1 VVSEGL
7 FVLKKKIK
15 MSLKLNLKEEP
26 FVFEV
31 KNEDG
36 AICLMDGSPD
46 IGGKNKGLRP
56 MQLLASSIAGCASI
70 DILLILRKQRIEP
83 THFSIDIETKRVDEV
98 PAIFEEVKLIFSLN
112 KEVNKEKLE
121 RAIKL
126 TLEKYCSVSSSLKE
140 EVNVIFETKFI

>member
-1 VVSEGL
+1 MVSEGL

>member
-1 VVSEGL
+1 MGRIIR
-7 FVLKKKIK
+7 FFKKKKK
-15 MSLKLNLKEEP
+15 MSLKLNLLEEP

-36 AICLMDGSPD
+36 AICLMDGSPE

-98 PAIFEEVKLIFSLN
+98 PAIFEEVKLIFSVN
-112 KEVNKEKLE
+112 KEVNKSKLD

-126 TLEKYCSVSSSLKE
+126 TLEKYCSVSSSLKD
-140 EVNVIFETKFI
+140 EVNIIFETKFI

>member
-1 VVSEGL
+1 MGRIIR
-7 FVLKKKIK
+7 FFKKKIK

-83 THFSIDIETKRVDEV
+83 THFSIDIETKIVDEV

>member
-1 VVSEGL
+1 
-7 FVLKKKIK
+7 

-56 MQLLASSIAGCASI
+56 MQLFASSIAGCASI

>member
-1 VVSEGL
+1 
-7 FVLKKKIK
+7 

-98 PAIFEEVKLIFSLN
+98 PAIFEEVKLIFSVN
-112 KEVNKEKLE
+112 KEVNKSKLD

-126 TLEKYCSVSSSLKE
+126 TLEKYCSVSSSLKD
-140 EVNVIFETKFI
+140 EVNIIFETKFI

>member
-1 VVSEGL
+1 
-7 FVLKKKIK
+7 
-15 MSLKLNLKEEP
+15 MSLKLNLIEEP

-36 AICLMDGSPD
+36 AICLIDGSPE

-70 DILLILRKQRIEP
+70 DILLILRKQKIEL
-83 THFSIDIETKRVDEV
+83 THFSIEIESKRADAV
-98 PAIFEEVKLIFSLN
+98 PAIYEEINLIFTVN

-140 EVNVIFETKFI
+140 DINVIFETKFI

>member
-1 VVSEGL
+1 VGRIIR
-7 FVLKKKIK
+7 FFKKKIK

-98 PAIFEEVKLIFSLN
+98 PAIFEEVKLIFSVN
-112 KEVNKEKLE
+112 KEVNKSKLD

-126 TLEKYCSVSSSLKE
+126 TLEKYCSVSSSLKD
-140 EVNVIFETKFI
+140 EVNIIFETKFI

>member
-1 VVSEGL
+1 
-7 FVLKKKIK
+7 

-36 AICLMDGSPD
+36 AICLMDGSPE

-98 PAIFEEVKLIFSLN
+98 PAIFEEVKLIFSVN
-112 KEVNKEKLE
+112 KEVNKSKLD

-126 TLEKYCSVSSSLKE
+126 TLEKYCSVSSSLKD
-140 EVNVIFETKFI
+140 EVNIIFETKFI

>member
-1 VVSEGL
+1 
-7 FVLKKKIK
+7 
-15 MSLKLNLKEEP
+15 MSLKLNLIEEP

-36 AICLMDGSPD
+36 AICLIDGSPE

-70 DILLILRKQRIEP
+70 DILLILRKQKITL
-83 THFSIDIETKRVDEV
+83 THFSIDIETKRVDAV
-98 PAIFEEVKLIFSLN
+98 PAIYEEVKLIFSVN
-112 KEVNKEKLE
+112 KEVNKAKLE

-140 EVNVIFETKFI
+140 EINVIFETKFI

>member
-1 VVSEGL
+1 
-7 FVLKKKIK
+7 
-15 MSLKLNLKEEP
+15 MSLKLNLIEEP

-36 AICLMDGSPD
+36 AICLIDGSPE

-70 DILLILRKQRIEP
+70 DILLILRKQKIEL
-83 THFSIDIETKRVDEV
+83 THFSIEIESKRADAV
-98 PAIFEEVKLIFSLN
+98 PAIYEEINLIFTVN

-140 EVNVIFETKFI
+140 EINVIFETKFI

>member
-1 VVSEGL
+1 
-7 FVLKKKIK
+7 
-15 MSLKLNLKEEP
+15 MSLKLNLIEEP

-36 AICLMDGSPD
+36 AICIIDGSPE

-70 DILLILRKQRIEP
+70 DILLILRKQKIEL
-83 THFSIDIETKRVDEV
+83 THFSIEIESKRADAV
-98 PAIFEEVKLIFSLN
+98 PAIYEEINLIFTVN

-140 EVNVIFETKFI
+140 EINVIFETKFI

>member
-1 VVSEGL
+1 MGRIIR
-7 FVLKKKIK
+7 FFKKKIK

-36 AICLMDGSPD
+36 AICLMDGSPE

-98 PAIFEEVKLIFSLN
+98 PAIFEEVKLIFSVN
-112 KEVNKEKLE
+112 KEVNKSKLD

-126 TLEKYCSVSSSLKE
+126 TLEKYCSVSSSLKD
-140 EVNVIFETKFI
+140 EVNIIFETKFI

>member
-1 VVSEGL
+1 VGRIIR
-7 FVLKKKIK
+7 FFKKKIK

-36 AICLMDGSPD
+36 AICLMDGSPE

>member
-1 VVSEGL
+1 
-7 FVLKKKIK
+7 
-15 MSLKLNLKEEP
+15 MSLKLNLIEEP

-36 AICLMDGSPD
+36 AICLIDGSPE

-70 DILLILRKQRIEP
+70 DILLILRKQKIEL
-83 THFSIDIETKRVDEV
+83 THFSIEIDSKRADAV
-98 PAIFEEVKLIFSLN
+98 PAIYEEINLIFTVN

-140 EVNVIFETKFI
+140 DINVIFETKFI

>member
-1 VVSEGL
+1 
-7 FVLKKKIK
+7 

-36 AICLMDGSPD
+36 AICLMDGSPE

>member
-1 VVSEGL
+1 
-7 FVLKKKIK
+7 
-15 MSLKLNLKEEP
+15 MSLKLNLIEEP

-36 AICLMDGSPD
+36 AICLIDGSPE

-70 DILLILRKQRIEP
+70 DILLILRKQKIEL
-83 THFSIDIETKRVDEV
+83 THFSIEIESKRADAV
-98 PAIFEEVKLIFSLN
+98 PAIYEEVNLIFTVN

-140 EVNVIFETKFI
+140 DINVIFETKFI

>member
-1 VVSEGL
+1 MGRIIR
-7 FVLKKKIK
+7 FFKKKIK

-83 THFSIDIETKRVDEV
+83 THFSIDIETKRVD
-98 PAIFEEVKLIFSLN
+98 
-112 KEVNKEKLE
+112 
-121 RAIKL
+121 
-126 TLEKYCSVSSSLKE
+126 
-140 EVNVIFETKFI
+140 

>member
-1 VVSEGL
+1 MGRIIR
-7 FVLKKKIK
+7 FFKKKIK

-36 AICLMDGSPD
+36 AICLMDGSPE

>member
-1 VVSEGL
+1 MVSEGL

-98 PAIFEEVKLIFSLN
+98 PAIFEEVKLIFSVN
-112 KEVNKEKLE
+112 KEVNKSKLD

>member
-1 VVSEGL
+1 MVSEGL
-7 FVLKKKIK
+7 FVFKKKIK

>member
-1 VVSEGL
+1 MGRIIR
-7 FVLKKKIK
+7 FFKKKIK

>member
-1 VVSEGL
+1 
-7 FVLKKKIK
+7 
-15 MSLKLNLKEEP
+15 MSLKLNLIEEP

-36 AICLMDGSPD
+36 AICLIDGSPE

-70 DILLILRKQRIEP
+70 DILLILRKQKIEL
-83 THFSIDIETKRVDEV
+83 THFSIEIESKRADAV
-98 PAIFEEVKLIFSLN
+98 PAIYEEVNLIFTVN

-140 EVNVIFETKFI
+140 EINVIFETKFI

>member
-1 VVSEGL
+1 MGRIIR
-7 FVLKKKIK
+7 FFKKKIK

-98 PAIFEEVKLIFSLN
+98 PAIFEEVKLIFSVN
-112 KEVNKEKLE
+112 KEVNKSKLD

-126 TLEKYCSVSSSLKE
+126 TLEKYCSVSSSLKD
-140 EVNVIFETKFI
+140 EVNIIFETKFI